1 MIICVHAFGDIASDV
16 FSIVY
21 PAFERWRGMAYRRC
35 VTFSNVQCEA
45 SVLQLIAYAGNLR
58 LGQHVVDVNFFMIF
72 GLLLTFLWV
81 ALFSLLRS
89 ALVFTMSFTFTVF
102 AEDSGLVIG
111 FLRSAVVLA
120 FGVSSVSAYFTL
132 IPVIA

>member
-1 MIICVHAFGDIASDV
+1 MK
-16 FSIVY
+16 
-21 PAFERWRGMAYRRC
+21 
-35 VTFSNVQCEA
+35 CEA

-72 GLLLTFLWV
+72 RLLLTFLGV

-89 ALVFTMSFTFTVF
+89 ALVFTMSFAFTVF
-102 AEDSGLVIG
+102 AEDTGLVIR

-120 FGVSSVSAYFTL
+120 FGVSSVSACFTL
-132 IPVIA
+132 IPIVS